1 MIKAIL
7 IITAVAIITF
17 GAIQYA
23 HADWRDNSNTLGQG
37 VGEISH
43 NIGHMLEYLNWILK
57 EEIKQTKLL
66 EDANCISY
74 NSIGMFSPVKVDR
87 KCNLDYEWAK

>member
-7 IITAVAIITF
+7 IVTTIAIITY
-17 GAIQYA
+17 GTLQYA
-23 HADWRDNSNTLGQG
+23 HADWQEGANIIGQNAYDMAHNSYH
-37 VGEISH
+37 I
-43 NIGHMLEYLNWILK
+43 LEYLNWILK

-74 NSIGMFSPVKVDR
+74 WSIGMLSSIAVD
-87 KCNLDYEWAK
+87 KHCNLDYGWNK